1 MKSTK
6 IYSCTKKLLYSICTT
21 CWNSCSNYVTDFTS
35 FKAFYTPQFI
45 STQLQAI
52 EDAKALPD
60 SRQIIAA
67 RRNARV
73 NLIAA
78 ADIVKSNWQNL
89 KVYIT
94 KAYSKDLAP
103 AMLDAA
109 GADLY
114 RKVSANNWGA
124 ITALIDAANTV
135 IADNLADLTANN
147 NMPET
152 FQATFQTA
160 GENCIGLATTFFEAD
175 NAKKFVV
182 QNKLAANNAI
192 YESTIEML
200 KDGQQIF
207 KDNAAVKPFFVF
219 SEQAAVQEGKNTA
232 SVYGYIK
239 NDAKLPVVGATVT
252 SKELGY
258 SAITNEKG
266 RYSITRMVEG
276 DYTLTITCPGYVSQ
290 DIQVTVVAGTKT
302 KATVTLASA
311 MKKAA

>member
-1 MKSTK
+1 MKTNK

-21 CWNSCSNYVTDFTS
+21 CWNSCSSYLTDFTN
-35 FKAFYTPQFI
+35 FKAFYTSQFV
-45 STQLQAI
+45 TDQLQAI
-52 EDAKALPD
+52 TVAEALPD

-73 NLIAA
+73 NLIASA
-78 ADIVKSNWQNL
+78 GIVKSNWQNL

-103 AMLDAA
+103 GMLDAA

-114 RKVSANNWGA
+114 KKVSSNNWGA
-124 ITALIDAANTV
+124 LTALINAANTV

-147 NMPET
+147 NMPAT

-160 GENCIGLATTFFEAD
+160 GDNCIQLATIFFEAD

-207 KDNAAVKPFFVF
+207 KDNASVKPFFVF
-219 SEQAAVQEGKNTA
+219 SEQAATQEGKNTA
-232 SVYGYIK
+232 SVFGYIK
-239 NDAKLPVVGATVT
+239 NDAKLPIVGAIIT

-258 SAITNEKG
+258 SAATNEKG
-266 RYSITRMVEG
+266 RYSINHMVEG
-276 DYTLTITCPGYVSQ
+276 DYTLTMSCPGYISQ
-290 DIQVTVVAGTKT
+290 DIQVTVVAGVKT